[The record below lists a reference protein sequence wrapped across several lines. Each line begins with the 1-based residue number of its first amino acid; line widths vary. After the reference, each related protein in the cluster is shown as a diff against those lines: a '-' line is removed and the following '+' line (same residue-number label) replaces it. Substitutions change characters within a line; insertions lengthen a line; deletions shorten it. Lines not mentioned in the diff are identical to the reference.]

1 MISINNQLHQT
12 DSAIGILKHAQQ
24 HNELQLKETWYEKL
38 QRWEDALAAYNEKEA
53 AGEDSVEVMMGKLR
67 SLYALGEWEELSKLA
82 SEKWGTAKPEVKKA
96 MAPLAAG
103 AAWGLEQ
110 WDEIAQ
116 YTSVMKS
123 QSPDK
128 EFYDAILCLHRN
140 NFKKAEVHIFNARDL
155 LVTELSAL
163 VNESYNRA
171 YNVVVRAQIIA
182 ELEEI
187 IKYKKLPQNSDKRLT
202 MRETWNTRLL
212 GCQKNIDVWQRIRV
226 SDHW

>member
-1 MISINNQLHQT
+1 
-12 DSAIGILKHAQQ
+12 
-24 HNELQLKETWYEKL
+24 
-38 QRWEDALAAYNEKEA
+38 
-53 AGEDSVEVMMGKLR
+53 MMGKLR

-212 GCQKNIDVWQRIRV
+212 GCQKILMCGKEFCV